1 MGNFYMEKLS
11 FGSRLESYDATAKI
25 QLVYRY
31 DAIKKY
37 LGCLSLIGYSEIYFH

>member
-37 LGCLSLIGYSEIYFH
+37 LVIDYSKIYFH